1 MRLQLRHLALGSA
14 LALCGCGSAAGGE
27 PTEAEMKAAMLYE
40 INHPPGTTITEPIS
54 IKFFKKEACD
64 KPTPQGYNCTFSVQV
79 ESTNTMAG
87 FYGNLPGANFYK
99 DDKGKWQMR
108 PPF

>member
-1 MRLQLRHLALGSA
+1 
-14 LALCGCGSAAGGE
+14 
-27 PTEAEMKAAMLYE
+27 
-40 INHPPGTTITEPIS
+40 
-54 IKFFKKEACD
+54 
-64 KPTPQGYNCTFSVQV
+64 VQV

-87 FYGNLPGANFYK
+87 FYGNIPGAFFYK